1 MTIEENQIFE
11 EALLLQK
18 STNWWI
24 KETAK
29 IIQKIDDLEKEDFS
43 LENETELES
52 LRHKLG
58 TFLAR
63 KKIEEKKIEDLLIK
77 IDKVEKKEKEKNAK
91 TKT

>member
-1 MTIEENQIFE
+1 MTAEENEIFR
-11 EALLLQK
+11 EAILLQK

-24 KETAK
+24 NQTSK
-29 IIQKIDDLEKEDFS
+29 IIQKIDDLEKQDFS
-43 LENETELES
+43 LEKENELEN

-77 IDKVEKKEKEKNAK
+77 IDKVEKKEKGKNAK

>member
-1 MTIEENQIFE
+1 MTAEENEIFR
-11 EALLLQK
+11 EAILLQK

-24 KETAK
+24 NQTSK
-29 IIQKIDDLEKEDFS
+29 IIQKIDDLEKQDFS
-43 LENETELES
+43 LENESELED

-77 IDKVEKKEKEKNAK
+77 IDKVEKKEKEKKCQN
-91 TKT
+91 

>member
-1 MTIEENQIFE
+1 MTAEENEIFE
-11 EALLLQK
+11 EAILLQK

-24 KETAK
+24 SQTSK
-29 IIQKIDDLEKEDFS
+29 IIQKIDDLEKQDFS
-43 LENETELES
+43 LEKENKLEN
-52 LRHKLG
+52 LRKNLG

-77 IDKVEKKEKEKNAK
+77 IDKVEKKEKDKNAK

>member
-1 MTIEENQIFE
+1 MTTEENEIFR
-11 EALLLQK
+11 EAILLQK

-24 KETAK
+24 NQTSK
-29 IIQKIDDLEKEDFS
+29 IIQKIDDLEKQDFS

-77 IDKVEKKEKEKNAK
+77 IDKVEKKGKG
-91 TKT
+91 